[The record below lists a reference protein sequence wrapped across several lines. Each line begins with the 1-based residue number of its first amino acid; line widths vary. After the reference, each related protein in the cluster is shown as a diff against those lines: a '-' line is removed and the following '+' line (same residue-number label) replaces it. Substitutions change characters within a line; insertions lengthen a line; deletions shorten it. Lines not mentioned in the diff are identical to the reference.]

1 MVMLWMLVF
10 LAVLMFAISLGSLTS
25 ARTGQ
30 CLAKSDES
38 VDDEELLDIDD
49 PRVADVVRAHAARF
63 RDPVRNV
70 AICGADI
77 VLLGENGDVIDICAL
92 R

>member
-1 MVMLWMLVF
+1 MLWMLVF
-10 LAVLMFAISLGSLTS
+10 LAVLMLAISLGSLTS

-38 VDDEELLDIDD
+38 VDEELLDIDD

-63 RDPVRNV
+63 RDPVRDV